1 MESYIVSLVGVIFE
15 VFFANVFFKKFGKP
29 KVKPAVFY
37 LVNACCLILQE
48 ANNIVFLGKSVL
60 VTVLSLIIFLIISLI
75 YDFSWKYKA
84 ILSLSILC
92 ILFIGET
99 LTGMVIMML
108 FKLNMAEVQAN
119 LYLFLLCTVVSKFL
133 SFMIIAL
140 IRGTKAKYKVSMKKS
155 LPFLISS
162 VIMSFVLFFC
172 GYNIQNNTY
181 RLAILVVSVLLLVSD
196 IILLSDIQ
204 TQSNL
209 IMVKEKLAISEKQL
223 EMQISHYKTLYEQ
236 QQEIR
241 TFRHDIKNIMRG
253 LSVMMHNGEYD
264 AAEEEINKFLKIV
277 DQTETNSVNT
287 NNPVVDSIIQYYVN
301 AAKAEDITVKTNIHI
316 NEKIIVNQI
325 ELGLILGNSLSNA
338 IEATAKLPKEERTPV
353 TLDLTSIDKH
363 ILISVENRTLETIDL
378 NNLSTTKQD
387 KALHGYGIAS
397 IKAIVSKYNG
407 IVYFDNKD
415 GVFTINI
422 HIDNGE

>member
-15 VFFANVFFKKFGKP
+15 VFFANIFFKKFGDT
-29 KVKPAVFY
+29 KVGTSVFY
-37 LVNACCLILQE
+37 LVNIGCIVLQE
-48 ANNIVFLGKSVL
+48 INNIVFLGKSVL
-60 VTVLSLIIFLIISLI
+60 VTVLSLVIFIIISLV
-75 YDFSWKYKA
+75 YDFSWKYKT
-84 ILSLSILC
+84 ILSLSVLC
-92 ILFIGET
+92 IFFIGET

-119 LYLFLLCTVVSKFL
+119 LYLFLLCTIVSKFL
-133 SFMIIAL
+133 SFTIITL
-140 IRGTKAKYKVSMKKS
+140 IRGSKAEYKVSMKKS
-155 LPFLISS
+155 LPFLLSS

-181 RLAILVVSVLLLVSD
+181 RLAILVVSILLLVSD

-209 IMVKEKLAISEKQL
+209 IIVKEKLAMSEKQL
-223 EMQISHYKTLYEQ
+223 DMQISHYKTLYEQ

-241 TFRHDIKNIMRG
+241 TFRHDIKNIMLG
-253 LSVMMHNGEYD
+253 LNVMMRNGEYE
-264 AAEEEINKFLKIV
+264 AAENEINKFLKIV
-277 DQTETNSVNT
+277 SQTETNSINT

-301 AAKAEDITVKTNIHI
+301 AAKSEDIDVKTNIHI
-316 NEKIIVNQI
+316 NEKISVNQI

-338 IEATAKLPKEERTPV
+338 IEATAKLPKDERAPV
-353 TLDLTSIDKH
+353 SLSLTSIDKH
-363 ILISVENRTLETIDL
+363 ILVSVENRTLEPVDL
-378 NNLSTTKQD
+378 DNMTTTKQD
-387 KALHGYGIAS
+387 KALHGYGISS
-397 IKAIVSKYNG
+397 IKTIVAKYNG

-422 HIDNGE
+422 HIDNEE